1 MRKTN
6 TAKTALALA
15 GALTIAIS
23 GGAAADGVTD
33 QIDSARA
40 AYEAG
45 RLKEAVDTLNFA
57 VAEIQT
63 RITDQP
69 LLLLPEPL
77 EGWQADEAQSES
89 AGIAAM
95 ITGTNLS
102 RRYYRDDGAEI
113 EIGLM
118 ADSPMLPM
126 LTMFLS
132 TPFMMQA
139 DPNTKPFTMKGLRGM
154 IKREDGN
161 LEVTLIQG
169 GNTLIQLTGSGGV
182 DEPTIRQ
189 YIDALD
195 LEGIRSAFGP
205 Q

>member
-1 MRKTN
+1 MRQTT

-15 GALTIAIS
+15 GALSIAFCGS
-23 GGAAADGVTD
+23 AAADGVTD
-33 QIDSARA
+33 QIDSART

-63 RITDQP
+63 RITDQL

-102 RRYYRDDGAEI
+102 RRYYRDDGSEI
-113 EIGLM
+113 QISLM

-154 IKREDGN
+154 IKRDDGS
-161 LEVTLIQG
+161 LEVTLLQG
-169 GNTLIQLTGSGGV
+169 GNILIQITGSGAV
-182 DEPTIRQ
+182 DEAAIRQ

-195 LEGIRSAFGP
+195 LEGIQAAFGP